1 MYKYNQFSLLY
12 LVAIYLYGISAVS
25 SLVTIVQPSISLEQ
39 DDRAEL
45 IRNTSFI
52 QNLAMCL
59 N

>member
-39 DDRAEL
+39 DGRAEL

-52 QNLAMCL
+52 QNLAMYL